1 MYKIVI
7 KGTTFSV
14 TVAIRLMP
22 PMMTTPVIIA
32 KNIPIMKPADPP
44 SKSPTLIICA
54 AAWLAWKAL
63 PPPKAPPTQRT
74 KPKLK

>member
-22 PMMTTPVIIA
+22 PIMTIPVIIA
-32 KNIPIMKPADPP
+32 KKIPIIKPADPP
-44 SKSPTLIICA
+44 SKLPTLIICA
-54 AAWLAWKAL
+54 AAWLA
-63 PPPKAPPTQRT
+63 
-74 KPKLK
+74 